1 MNYIGSKLQLCDF
14 IKETIE
20 KTLLANNDKRRWE
33 ELIFAD
39 LFAGTGIVG
48 SSFKRLGCQVI
59 SNDLHYYSYCLIKAL
74 IENNKELEFKG
85 LVREYP
91 ELKNIENKLSFIIN
105 ILESLEGEKGF
116 IYNNYCLGGTQG
128 KEFERVYFS
137 DENGMKCDAI
147 RSKIEEWKEKH
158 LIEENEY
165 FYLISILLEGIDQV
179 ANTASVYGAFL
190 KKIKK
195 SAAKPLQLKELIVNF
210 NNKENK
216 VYNDDINDLILRIEG
231 DVLYLD
237 PPYNHRQYSS
247 NYHILETIAKYDEP
261 IIMGKTGLRDYSYQ
275 KSKYCSKVQSVL
287 TFEHLVKNAKFKY
300 IFLSY
305 NCEGIIPIE
314 KIKEIMSCYGKY
326 SVYEKEHKRF
336 KADKTEA
343 RNHKA
348 QDKTTEY
355 IHCLIKEA
363 VANS

>member
-20 KTLLANNDKRRWE
+20 KILLENNDFRKWD
-33 ELIFAD
+33 ELVFAD

-48 SSFKRLGCQVI
+48 STFKKLGCKII
-59 SNDLHYYSYCLIKAL
+59 SNDLQYYSYCLIKAL
-74 IENNKELEFKG
+74 IENNKELEFKR

-91 ELKNIENKLSFIIN
+91 ELKNIENKLYFVID
-105 ILESLEGEKGF
+105 ILENLEGEKGF

-128 KEFERVYFS
+128 KKFERIYFS

-147 RSKIEEWKEKH
+147 RNKIEDWKEKH
-158 LIEENEY
+158 LINDNEY

-195 SAAKPLQLKELIVNF
+195 SASKPLILKELPVNF
-210 NNKENK
+210 NDKENK
-216 VYNDDINDLILRIEG
+216 VYNDDINDLILRIDG
-231 DVLYLD
+231 DILYLD

-247 NYHILETIAKYDEP
+247 NYHMLETIAKYDDP
-261 IIMGKTGLRDYSYQ
+261 IIDGKTGLRDYSYQ
-275 KSKYCSKVQSVL
+275 KSKYCSKVQAISA
-287 TFEHLVKNAKFKY
+287 FEHLIKNVKFKY

-314 KIKEIMSCYGKY
+314 KIEEIMSRYGKY
-326 SVYEKEHKRF
+326 FVHEREHKRF

-343 RNHKA
+343 RNHK
-348 QDKTTEY
+348 DKSKTTEY
-355 IHCLIKEA
+355 IHCLIKD
-363 VANS
+363 